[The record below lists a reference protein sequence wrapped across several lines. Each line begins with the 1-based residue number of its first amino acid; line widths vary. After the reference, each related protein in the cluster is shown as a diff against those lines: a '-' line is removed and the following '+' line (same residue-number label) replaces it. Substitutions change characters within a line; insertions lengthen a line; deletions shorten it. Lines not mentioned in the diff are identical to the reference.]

1 MSSYFRP
8 NFRQPIQRF
17 DAELAESIEA
27 FRRMEI
33 DIQMRYNRLLGYT
46 NTEDFKDD
54 IERES
59 GTLLRFYWVL
69 HNHYNYPADYVA
81 DVRACRPIDWDYV
94 DNAVYDAFWHRC
106 NPTQAGMC
114 PECGQI
120 FKQNRGAQ

>member
-46 NTEDFKDD
+46 PTDEFKDD
-54 IERES
+54 IDGES
-59 GTLLRFYWVL
+59 MALLRFYRIL
-69 HNHYNYPADYVA
+69 HNHYEYPTNYVSNI
-81 DVRACRPIDWDYV
+81 RAYEPIDLDYM
-94 DNAVYDAFWHRC
+94 DNVVYDAFWHRC
-106 NPTQAGMC
+106 DPTQVGMC

-120 FKQNRGAQ
+120 FKHN